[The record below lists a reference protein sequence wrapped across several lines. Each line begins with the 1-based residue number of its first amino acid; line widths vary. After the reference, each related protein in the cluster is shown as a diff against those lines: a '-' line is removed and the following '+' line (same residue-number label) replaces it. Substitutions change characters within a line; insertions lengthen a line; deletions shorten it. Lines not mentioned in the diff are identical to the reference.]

1 MQIRNLKRDINDVD
15 PVDEASFGAMGAA
28 AALFARNPAFIT
40 KQAFPCIFLPPLPP
54 PPHHNCNNP
63 VFPLQFPALYVSI
76 LNQYPMPVKS
86 ITTGI
91 TCAPP
96 PSPQFPPA
104 MFSGVTRCFRYAV
117 GDLIAQSFETD
128 DGTDPSA
135 PKKGYNWERA
145 AVFMAF
151 GTFLAGPV
159 YAMLPPAAAAASQG
173 QALLLTRSRADTRFG
188 STKSTGC
195 RTSRPSLTVFL

>member
-1 MQIRNLKRDINDVD
+1 MLRSVVTAVTGAALGVGLSIGYKVQPPTALPMRLIRLKSLLMQIRNLKRDINDVD

-96 PSPQFPPA
+96 PA
-104 MFSGVTRCFRYAV
+104 R
-117 GDLIAQSFETD
+117 SF
-128 DGTDPSA
+128 
-135 PKKGYNWERA
+135 
-145 AVFMAF
+145 
-151 GTFLAGPV
+151 
-159 YAMLPPAAAAASQG
+159 LPPCF
-173 QALLLTRSRADTRFG
+173 QA
-188 STKSTGC
+188 
-195 RTSRPSLTVFL
+195 

>member
-1 MQIRNLKRDINDVD
+1 
-15 PVDEASFGAMGAA
+15 
-28 AALFARNPAFIT
+28 
-40 KQAFPCIFLPPLPP
+40 
-54 PPHHNCNNP
+54 
-63 VFPLQFPALYVSI
+63 
-76 LNQYPMPVKS
+76 
-86 ITTGI
+86 
-91 TCAPP
+91 
-96 PSPQFPPA
+96 

-159 YAMLPPAAAAASQG
+159 YAMLPPAAAS
-173 QALLLTRSRADTRFG
+173 
-188 STKSTGC
+188 
-195 RTSRPSLTVFL
+195 

>member
-1 MQIRNLKRDINDVD
+1 M
-15 PVDEASFGAMGAA
+15 
-28 AALFARNPAFIT
+28 
-40 KQAFPCIFLPPLPP
+40 
-54 PPHHNCNNP
+54 
-63 VFPLQFPALYVSI
+63 
-76 LNQYPMPVKS
+76 
-86 ITTGI
+86 
-91 TCAPP
+91 
-96 PSPQFPPA
+96 
-104 MFSGVTRCFRYAV
+104 

-173 QALLLTRSRADTRFG
+173 PALLLTRSRADTRFG